1 MLATQKGGG
10 ITGRALGFWAM
21 SRNARLALSG
31 AALTALLAVVAVA
44 SRAHRPGG
52 GTAAS
57 TPHPSALLFDYVA
70 SAMLVLFPIG
80 VMIVIW
86 AMAQGRHQR
95 LLAGETNWLRTLTS
109 LAIMCALLAAAVYLN
124 KQQIGH
130 GLHFGGS
137 PTHSSQGKPVKPGT
151 ATKREPPAYHA
162 QFRWVPAVVVASIIL
177 GIAGAGATAYVRKRR
192 GGDEWASEAA
202 LAAALDEVL
211 ADSLDDL
218 RAEPDPRRA
227 VIRAYA
233 RMERTFAAYG
243 VARDEAEAPLEYMA
257 RALDR
262 LSVSAYSVRRLT
274 QLFSRAK
281 FSPHDVDAAMK
292 DEAIEALV
300 GLRAELEHKEEAA

>member
-1 MLATQKGGG
+1 
-10 ITGRALGFWAM
+10 M

-52 GTAAS
+52 GTTAS

-124 KQQIGH
+124 KQRIGH

-137 PTHSSQGKPVKPGT
+137 PTHSSQGKRVNPGKAAKP
-151 ATKREPPAYHA
+151 EPP
-162 QFRWVPAVVVASIIL
+162 IIL

-243 VARDEAEAPLEYMA
+243 VARDEAEAPLEYMS

-281 FSPHDVDAAMK
+281 FSPHEVDTPMK
-292 DEAIEALV
+292 DQAIEALV
-300 GLRAELEHKEEAA
+300 GLRAELEHGKEAA

>member
-1 MLATQKGGG
+1 
-10 ITGRALGFWAM
+10 M

-57 TPHPSALLFDYVA
+57 TPHAPTLLYDYVA
-70 SAMLVLFPIG
+70 SAMLVLFPLG
-80 VMIVIW
+80 VLIVIW

-95 LLAGETNWLRTLTS
+95 LLAGETNWRRTLAGA
-109 LAIMCALLAAAVYLN
+109 AIFCALLSIAVYGN
-124 KQQIGH
+124 KHRGFL
-130 GLHFGGS
+130 GVHFGGS
-137 PTHSSQGKPVKPGT
+137 QQTHSSQGSPAKSAKSQKSSP
-151 ATKREPPAYHA
+151 AAYHT
-162 QFRWVPAVVVASIIL
+162 QFRWVSAVVVASIVL
-177 GIAGAGATAYVRKRR
+177 GIAGAGAALYIRR
-192 GGDEWASEAA
+192 RWGGEDWDEEAK

-218 RAEPDPRRA
+218 RADPDPRRA

-243 VARDEAEAPLEYMA
+243 VPRDESEAPLEYMA

-262 LSVSAYSVRRLT
+262 LRVSAYSVRRLT

-281 FSPHDVDAAMK
+281 FSPHEVDAAMK
-292 DEAIEALV
+292 EDAIEALV
-300 GLRAELEHKEEAA
+300 GLRGELEHAGQEAA

>member
-1 MLATQKGGG
+1 MTRGMRFTVAGL
-10 ITGRALGFWAM
+10 
-21 SRNARLALSG
+21 
-31 AALTALLAVVAVA
+31 ALTALLAVVAVA

-57 TPHPSALLFDYVA
+57 TPHAPTLLIDYIG

-80 VMIVIW
+80 VMVVIW

-95 LLAGETNWLRTLTS
+95 LLSGEANWGRTLAS
-109 LAIMCALLAAAVYLN
+109 LVFAGALLAVAVYFSKHRLA
-124 KQQIGH
+124 H

-137 PTHSSQGKPVKPGT
+137 RGHANQGGASGLSQ
-151 ATKREPPAYHA
+151 KRKTPDSPAAYHT
-162 QFRWVPAVVVASIIL
+162 QFEWIPALILAAIIL
-177 GIAGAGATAYVRKRR
+177 GIAASFLTIYMRRRR
-192 GGDEWASEAA
+192 GGDEWAREAQ

-218 RAEPDPRRA
+218 RNDPDPRRA

-243 VARDEAEAPLEYMA
+243 VPRDESEAPLEYMA
-257 RALDR
+257 RALDS
-262 LSVSAYSVRRLT
+262 LSVSVYSVRRLT

-281 FSPHDVDAAMK
+281 FSPHEVDAAMK
-292 DEAIEALV
+292 DDAIEALV
-300 GLRAELEHKEEAA
+300 GLRAELAHKEEKAA

>member
-1 MLATQKGGG
+1 MTRG
-10 ITGRALGFWAM
+10 T
-21 SRNARLALSG
+21 RLAVSG
-31 AALTALLAVVAVA
+31 IALTTLLAVVAVS

-52 GTAAS
+52 GTTAS
-57 TPHPSALLFDYVA
+57 TPHTPTLLFDYVA

-109 LAIMCALLAAAVYLN
+109 LMIMCALLAAAVYLN
-124 KQQIGH
+124 KHRIGH

-137 PTHSSQGKPVKPGT
+137 QQTQSNHGRAARNGKPQKQP
-151 ATKREPPAYHA
+151 ATYHA
-162 QFRWVPAVVVASIIL
+162 QFRWVPAVVLAAMIL

-192 GGDEWASEAA
+192 GGDEWAREAD

-262 LSVSAYSVRRLT
+262 LSVSAFSVRRLT

-300 GLRAELEHKEEAA
+300 GLRAELEHRTEAAA

>member
-1 MLATQKGGG
+1 MTRG
-10 ITGRALGFWAM
+10 
-21 SRNARLALSG
+21 SRLAVSG
-31 AALTALLAVVAVA
+31 IALTVLLAIVAVA

-52 GTAAS
+52 GTTAS
-57 TPHPSALLFDYVA
+57 TPHAPTLLFDYVA

-80 VMIVIW
+80 AMIVIW

-95 LLAGETNWLRTLTS
+95 LLAGETSWLRTLAG
-109 LAIMCALLAAAVYLN
+109 LAFMCGLLAVAVYFN
-124 KQQIGH
+124 KQRIANGI
-130 GLHFGGS
+130 HFGGS
-137 PTHSSQGKPVKPGT
+137 QQTQTTQGKPT
-151 ATKREPPAYHA
+151 ATPRKRQKPPPPAYHA
-162 QFRWVPAVVVASIIL
+162 EFRWVAALVVGGIVL
-177 GIAGAGATAYVRKRR
+177 GLAGAATTVYVRRR
-192 GGDEWASEAA
+192 WGGEDWDREAQ

-243 VARDEAEAPLEYMA
+243 VPRDESEAPLEYMV
-257 RALDR
+257 RALDS

-292 DEAIEALV
+292 DDAIEALV
-300 GLRAELEHKEEAA
+300 GVRAELEHDKRAEAA

>member
-1 MLATQKGGG
+1 
-10 ITGRALGFWAM
+10 M

-44 SRAHRPGG
+44 SHAHRPGG
-52 GTAAS
+52 GTTAS
-57 TPHPSALLFDYVA
+57 TPHAPTLLFDYVA
-70 SAMLVLFPIG
+70 SAMLVLFPVG

-95 LLAGETNWLRTLTS
+95 LLAGETNWLRTLAS
-109 LAIMCALLAAAVYLN
+109 LAIMCALLAAAVYLH
-124 KQQIGH
+124 KHRIGR

-137 PTHSSQGKPVKPGT
+137 QQTQSSQGKSVKPG
-151 ATKREPPAYHA
+151 KPKKPEPAAYHA
-162 QFRWVPAVVVASIIL
+162 QFRWLPAVLLGSIIF
-177 GIAGAGATAYVRKRR
+177 GIAAAGVVVYVRKRR
-192 GGDEWASEAA
+192 GGDEWAREAEFM
-202 LAAALDEVL
+202 AALDEVL

-218 RAEPDPRRA
+218 RADPDPRRA

-243 VARDEAEAPLEYMA
+243 VPREEAEAPLEYMA
-257 RALDR
+257 RALDS
-262 LSVSAYSVRRLT
+262 LSVSAFSVRRLT

-281 FSPHDVDAAMK
+281 FSPHEVDAAMK

-300 GLRAELEHKEEAA
+300 GLRAELEHKQDEAA